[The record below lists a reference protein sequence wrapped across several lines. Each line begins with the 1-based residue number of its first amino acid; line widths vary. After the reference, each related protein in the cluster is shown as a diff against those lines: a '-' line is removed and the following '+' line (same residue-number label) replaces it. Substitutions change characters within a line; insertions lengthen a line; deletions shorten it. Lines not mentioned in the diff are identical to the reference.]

1 MLAKKSAQVMT
12 TDSSALLF
20 GKYKLLE
27 LIARGGMAEVF
38 KAKSF
43 GADGFEKI
51 VVIKRILPEL
61 AQNHQFVEM
70 AINEAKL
77 AVALSHANIVQVF
90 DLGREEDTYFIVM
103 EYVHGMDFAEAL
115 RRARKRGEKPPVE
128 LCVYTC
134 SETARALDY
143 AHRRRD
149 AQLRPLNIVH
159 RDISPQNLLLSFEG
173 EVKVTDFGIAKAR
186 TSIEEA
192 GTIKG
197 KYAYMAPEQAKGQP
211 VDARADVF
219 ALGVVLYESLVGKNP
234 YQERTA
240 YETLRRVQLGDKVP
254 LQVAWPEC
262 PEELGRIVDKAT
274 HPNRDLRHA
283 SAAKLYEDLAG
294 FLYTTRK
301 RVSAHDLSEW
311 LEHLREDSQRS
322 NEAERVRDALEDA
335 GRSSVRTPVE
345 IPAASSRPGPS
356 TTTGRSRTNL
366 ERRDATLLCVDFP
379 SHVAKLLEPLTAIA
393 TRYGGALVSSDE
405 EHSAWLFGANSTDG
419 RDTEAAARAALKL
432 RQALARDPRL
442 IDVGLGLHAARI
454 HVRLDGP
461 PERDQWFSNALAV
474 VRDLARAAPARL
486 LASEPVGRIL
496 GETFALEPVRT
507 REPGLERVPGTAL
520 VLSAERSSHD
530 GARKRFVGRKEQ
542 FRKLGDLFARA
553 AKQGVHAISV
563 VGEPGSGKTRFLE
576 EVEYRLRRMNHP
588 VSWYSTTCLPS
599 DREVPGA
606 AVAGILRA
614 VLAIDETDPEP
625 TLREKATRLRELGL
639 NADELAAA
647 SRVLGITG
655 DSEPPGGAARP
666 LRSALL
672 RLAAGL
678 ARDQLTVLMWDG
690 AEHMDDESQS
700 LVDDLVRGAGRAR
713 LLVVVANRTGFVY
726 AWKDAPSVSE
736 LTLGPLSD
744 DETRA
749 LVALR
754 LNVAE
759 TALPRELVDD
769 VASKSSGNPL
779 FIEEHLRSLVDAG
792 AIEVREQVV
801 AFRRTVAEVE
811 VPKTLRGLVS
821 AELARLTQQ
830 QRTLLQ
836 VASVL
841 GPRWSRELL
850 AESTG
855 GDSAQLDETVRSL
868 IDRGAL
874 VRHGDEFAFAHE
886 MRREVVYESLA
897 LEARRELHATVAAV
911 VERLYPDRLDE
922 LSERL
927 ALHYRECNDRAKA
940 VHYLER
946 AARRRASERAFVA
959 AAVHFARAVELA
971 QAAPRPDPEHVL
983 GLYTQLGEAAVE
995 GAHAPSIDRLR
1006 LGLQYAEELGDR
1018 PATQRLLLLLGRLLF
1033 VVNRFGEAVA
1043 HLERSRALLDRDL
1056 DHRKLFEVTSAI
1068 GQVYARNGEFGRAQ
1082 GVLEEAVA
1090 LVIRDGDSRPLGT
1103 ALLALSRC
1111 QGSAGETETAQQ
1123 TLERA
1128 RGVAERLGDPVL
1140 RTDALKTSSLI
1151 WYHARD
1157 FERAAS
1163 ESERALEMAREFNLP
1178 YEIAVNAHNAGD
1190 AWMRLGD
1197 YRKAFTNLRT
1207 SQDVA
1212 LEHGFDK
1219 LLNVNDTVLA
1229 FVDAVGFGSE
1239 EARGRIEA
1247 TLAYA
1252 DAHGYKWDAL
1262 HARFLLGVLSRE
1274 RGEIEQARTQL
1285 REALALAQ
1293 ELDNHLY
1300 VEDCQRMLREMT
1312 SVPPPPRVAVPVLT
1326 KK

>member
-1 MLAKKSAQVMT
+1 MT
-12 TDSSALLF
+12 ETTTLLF

-43 GADGFEKI
+43 GADGFEKV

-103 EYVHGMDFAEAL
+103 EYVHGMDFADAL
-115 RRARKRGEKPPVE
+115 RRARKRGERAPVE

-197 KYAYMAPEQAKGQP
+197 KYAYMAPEQAKGES

-234 YQERTA
+234 FQERTA
-240 YETLRRVQLGDKVP
+240 YETLRRVQSGDKLP
-254 LQVAWPEC
+254 LNVAWPEC
-262 PEELGRIVDKAT
+262 PEELARIVEKAT
-274 HPNRDLRHA
+274 HPDRDKRHA

-294 FLYTTRK
+294 FLYTSRK
-301 RVSAHDLSEW
+301 RVTSHEMAEW
-311 LEHLREDSQRS
+311 LERLRDDSGRS
-322 NEAERVRDALEDA
+322 NDAERVRDALEDA

-345 IPAASSRPGPS
+345 VPAASSRPGPS
-356 TTTGRSRTNL
+356 TSAGRGRTSNL
-366 ERRDATLLCVDFP
+366 ERRDATLLCADYP
-379 SHVAKLLEPLTAIA
+379 SHVSALTEPLAA
-393 TRYGGALVSSDE
+393 VAARHGGEVVSTDDE
-405 EHSAWLFGANSTDG
+405 HTVWLFGASATDG
-419 RDTEAAARAALKL
+419 RDTEAATRAALKL
-432 RQALARDPRL
+432 RQTLARDPRL
-442 IDVGLGLHAARI
+442 ADVGLGIHAARI
-454 HVRLDGP
+454 HVRLEGP
-461 PERDQWFSNALAV
+461 VERDQWFTSALAV
-474 VRDLARAAPARL
+474 VRDLARAAPSKVY
-486 LASEPVGRIL
+486 ASEPVGRIL
-496 GETFALEPVRT
+496 GEAFAMEPVRA
-507 REPGLERVPGTAL
+507 REPGLERVAGTTL
-520 VLSAERSSHD
+520 SVLSARAAHEGGR
-530 GARKRFVGRKEQ
+530 RRFVGRREP
-542 FRKLGDLFARA
+542 FRTMGDLLARA
-553 AKQGVHAISV
+553 GRHGVHAIAV
-563 VGEPGSGKTRFLE
+563 VGEPGVGKTRFLA

-588 VSWYSTTCLPS
+588 VSWYTTTCLPS

-606 AVAGILRA
+606 AVAGIMRA
-614 VLAIDETDPEP
+614 ILAIDDTDSEA
-625 TLREKATRLRELGL
+625 LVRERTSRLRELGL
-639 NADELAAA
+639 NAEELVAVG
-647 SRVLGITG
+647 RVLGVAEE
-655 DSEPPGGAARP
+655 SEPLGGGGRP

-672 RLAAGL
+672 RVAAGL
-678 ARDQLTVLMWDG
+678 ARDQLTVLMWDR

-700 LVDDLVRGAGRAR
+700 LVEDLVRSAGRAR
-713 LLVVVANRTGFVY
+713 IVVVVACRAGFVY

-736 LTLGPLSD
+736 IALGPLSD

-749 LVALR
+749 LLALR
-754 LNVAE
+754 LGVAE
-759 TALPRELVDD
+759 ESLPRELVDD
-769 VASKSSGNPL
+769 VVAKSSGNPL
-779 FIEEHLRSLVDAG
+779 FIEEHLRSLVDAR
-792 AIEVREQVV
+792 AVEVRDGTV
-801 AFRRTVAEVE
+801 AFRRSVAEVE

-821 AELARLTQQ
+821 AELARLTTA

-836 VASVL
+836 FAAVL

-850 AESTG
+850 VEASG
-855 GDSAQLDETVRSL
+855 LPGAAVDEPLRSL
-868 IDRGAL
+868 VERGAL
-874 VRHGDEFAFAHE
+874 VHIGDEYAFAHE
-886 MRREVVYESLA
+886 MRRDVVYESLA
-897 LEARRELHATVAAV
+897 LETRRELHATVAAV
-911 VERLYPDRLDE
+911 VERLYADRLDDV
-922 LSERL
+922 SERL

-946 AARRRASERAFVA
+946 AGRRRSAERAFAA

-971 QAAPRPDPEHVL
+971 QAAPRPDAEHVL
-983 GLYTQLGEAAVE
+983 ELYMLLGEAAVE

-1006 LGLQYAEELGDR
+1006 LGLQYAEELSHR
-1018 PATQRLLLLLGRLLF
+1018 LATQRLLLLLGKLF
-1033 VVNRFGEAVA
+1033 FVTNRFRDAIA
-1043 HLERSRALLDRDL
+1043 HLDRARTLVDRIRDEQTF
-1056 DHRKLFEVTSAI
+1056 FEITSTI
-1068 GQVYARNGEFGRAQ
+1068 GYVYARNGEFGRAQ
-1082 GVLEEAVA
+1082 GLLSEAVS
-1090 LVIRDGDSRPLGT
+1090 LIEGRGDSRALGS
-1103 ALLALSRC
+1103 ALLALARC
-1111 QGSAGETETAQQ
+1111 QGSGGETSLAQQ

-1128 RGVAERLGDPVL
+1128 RGVADRLGDPVL
-1140 RTDALKTSSLI
+1140 QTDALKTSALI

-1157 FERAAS
+1157 FERAAL
-1163 ESERALEMAREFNLP
+1163 ESERALEMAREFDQP

-1190 AWMRLGD
+1190 AWMRLGEF
-1197 YRKAFTNLRT
+1197 RKAFTNLRT
-1207 SQDVA
+1207 SQAVS

-1239 EARGRIEA
+1239 EARGRIES

-1262 HARFLLGVLSRE
+1262 HARFLLGVLARE
-1274 RGEIEQARTQL
+1274 RGEIENARTYI
-1285 REALALAQ
+1285 RDALALAQ

-1300 VEDCQRMLREMT
+1300 IEDCQRLLREMT
-1312 SVPPPPRVAVPVLT
+1312 SVPPPPRAPEPP
-1326 KK
+1326 KRKP